1 MDALSIILV
10 TCSAILSG
18 LGTAIVNS
26 TRDAKKEKI
35 RQHERAQDALRI
47 DVKDLKIEL
56 YELERELNTW
66 KDKYYQ
72 AMQDLIEIKAELES
86 ALIQLNILE
95 IEDLDPENYK

>member
-1 MDALSIILV
+1 MDPLSIILV
-10 TCSAILSG
+10 ICSAILSG

-26 TRDAKKEKI
+26 IKDSKKERI
-35 RQHERAQDALRI
+35 RRHEHAQDLLRI

-66 KDKYYQ
+66 KDKYYK
-72 AMQDLIEIKAELES
+72 AMQELIEIKAELEN

-95 IEDLDPENYK
+95 IEDIDL